1 MDDAISIRRKRL
13 KFQSWHRGTKESD
26 LILGRFADHYLE
38 TFGESELD
46 AYERLLDCP
55 DPEIFDWISGR
66 AAVPADVES
75 PVTKLLL
82 KFDIS
87 AQTID
92 RY

>member
-1 MDDAISIRRKRL
+1 MAHPTEIRRKRL

-26 LILGRFADHYLE
+26 LILGRFAERYVDSFDAE
-38 TFGESELD
+38 ELD
-46 AYERLLDCP
+46 AFERLLDCP

-66 AAVPADVES
+66 SPVPAEIES

-87 AQTID
+87 AQTFA
-92 RY
+92 